1 MSSGLGS
8 SSGSDGAAERE
19 IYEFG
24 QFRLD
29 PLERVLQREGTPVS
43 LPPKAFDVLT
53 VLVRHAGRLVKKEQ
67 LLGEVWGET
76 FVDETNVPYTVSL
89 LRKALGDGRDPP
101 EFIETVPTRGYRF
114 IAVVRRP
121 KAAAVAL
128 ITRWR
133 QLAAVLVLAGTTV
146 AVIAAIVAF
155 FASDRSSTGG
165 PVATRFELV
174 PPAGAS
180 FGMSSAAPHP
190 AVSPDGRSI
199 AFIASRGDVAEGLWV
214 RDLRAVEPRLLPG
227 ITGAAAPFWSPDGRW
242 LGFFS
247 QQKLQVVPA
256 TGGTVR
262 PLGPASAG
270 IGGTW
275 SRDNVIVFSPFPH
288 DGLFRIDAADGVP
301 ERLTTVDAGRGES
314 HRFPVFLPD
323 GRRFLYLSVTTIPS
337 EERRV
342 CLATIDG
349 REAPACFA
357 SVDSQAVLAR
367 SGHLLFV
374 RGTTLLAQRFDG
386 DPLRLAGDPIP
397 VADGVVPAPTNRKAP
412 MSVGGDVLAFRR
424 APAVSD
430 RLVWVDRR
438 GRQLGTVTAP
448 GDYWGFSLS
457 PDGRRLA
464 LDRADGLGNG
474 RDVWVVDL
482 DTGHEERMTFDA
494 AADAMPVWSP
504 DSLRLFF
511 SSTRTSLWNVYE
523 QELKAP
529 GRAQVLI
536 PRPPTNYMCARDV
549 SPDGQFLL
557 VDHPG
562 AASSVYVVSL
572 RDHTLRPIAT
582 TSAAEHAGAFAPDGR
597 SIAYTSND
605 SGSEEVYVQP
615 FPPSGTRW
623 QISRGGSSPRWGRGG
638 RELFYV
644 DSAGTLMA
652 VPVETRNGLRF
663 GPPQTLFAIE
673 QRRPGSQ
680 DYEVGRGG
688 DRFLVRRAE
697 AQTDPPAITVVLN
710 WAADLRQ

>member
-1 MSSGLGS
+1 LGT
-8 SSGSDGAAERE
+8 SSGSEGTAARE

-24 QFRLD
+24 RFRLD

-67 LLGEVWGET
+67 LLSEVWGET

-114 IAVVRRP
+114 IAVVRPP
-121 KAAAVAL
+121 KDASVPL
-128 ITRWR
+128 ITGRR
-133 QLAAVLVLAGTTV
+133 RLAAVLVLGGTTV
-146 AVIAAIVAF
+146 ALTAAIVAF
-155 FASDRSSTGG
+155 GRSSTGR
-165 PVATRFELV
+165 PVATRFALV

-180 FGMSSAAPHP
+180 FGVSPAAPYP
-190 AVSPDGRSI
+190 AVSPDGRAI

-214 RDLRAVEPRLLPG
+214 RDLRAVEPHLLPG

-247 QQKLQVVPA
+247 QQKLQLVPA

-262 PLGPASAG
+262 TLSTAIAG

-301 ERLTTVDAGRGES
+301 KRVTTVDGGRGES

-342 CLATIDG
+342 CLAAIEG

-357 SVDSQAVLAR
+357 SVDSHAVLAP

-374 RGTTLLAQRFDG
+374 RGTTLLAQRFDS
-386 DPLRLAGDPIP
+386 DRLRLDGDPIP
-397 VADGVVPAPTNRKAP
+397 VADGVVPPPTNRKAP
-412 MSVGGDVLAFRR
+412 MSVGGDVLAFRST
-424 APAVSD
+424 AAVSD

-438 GRQLGTVTAP
+438 GRQLGTVTDP

-464 LDRADGLGNG
+464 LDRAGGLGNG
-474 RDVWVVDL
+474 RDVWVVRL
-482 DTGHEERMTFDA
+482 DSGHAERMTFDP
-494 AADAMPVWSP
+494 AADALPVWSP
-504 DSLRLFF
+504 DGLRFFF
-511 SSTRTSLWNVYE
+511 SSARTSLWNVYE

-529 GRAQVLI
+529 GRAQVLM
-536 PRPPTNYMCARDV
+536 PRPPLTYMCARDV
-549 SPDGQFLL
+549 SPNGQFLL

-572 RDHTLRPIAT
+572 RDHTLQPIAT
-582 TSAAEHAGAFAPDGR
+582 TSAAEHAGAFAPDGH
-597 SIAYTSND
+597 SIAYASNE

-623 QISRGGSSPRWGRGG
+623 QVSRGGGRSPRWRHDG

-652 VPVETRNGLRF
+652 VPVETRNELPF
-663 GPPQTLFAIE
+663 GPPQPLFAIE
-673 QRRPGSQ
+673 QRRFGSQ
-680 DYEVGRGG
+680 DYEVGWAG